1 MRPTGF
7 VLGHVSPTGVT
18 IVHVSPT
25 GNDGACG
32 DMIEQ
37 GVNLLVYQP
46 VIAVAYM

>member
-1 MRPTGF
+1 M
-7 VLGHVSPTGVT
+7 LCHVSPAGVT

-25 GNDGACG
+25 GNDGAFG

-46 VIAVAYM
+46 VIAEAYM